1 MKNQAQT
8 LRFGA
13 YIYVGIALLFLVMKL
28 FGLEN
33 VSFLR
38 LLNLGIVIHFTNKLA
53 RIYNMKVIEQDYFT
67 SISSLMMANVIAVI
81 LSVVSFLL
89 YVKLFDPEFIHHF
102 KGGILW
108 NAKTTLGQAC
118 LSLLLEGI
126 ASSAIIAF
134 IAMQYWK
141 NETAF
146 KHSPKHETRNVKWK

>member
-13 YIYVGIALLFLVMKL
+13 YIYVGIAVLFLVMKL

-33 VSFLR
+33 ISFLR

-53 RIYNMKVIEQDYFT
+53 RIYNMKIIEQDYFT
-67 SISSLMMANVIAVI
+67 SISSLMMANVVAVV

-89 YVKLFDPEFIHHF
+89 YVKVFDPQFIHNF

-108 NAKTTLGQAC
+108 SSKTTLGQAC
-118 LSLLLEGI
+118 LSLLFEGM

-141 NETAF
+141 NETSF
-146 KHSPKHETRNVKWK
+146 KRTSQRQSHTLK